1 MYLNP
6 QIHDTQD
13 TCTIHVRYK
22 GIHSRIRI
30 SSPTCGGA
38 WIPPNPRDTCPACIP
53 HVSRMYPACLNSYQM
68 HLSLDAFE
76 IHVSHHVSWMYP
88 ACILITLADTC
99 ISHVSR
105 MYLASQIRTSSWR
118 IQDTCIV
125 ILYLGV
131 SWCIIRCIVMKSPRY
146 TYPDVSWYVSSVTP
160 RKRPRYM
167 YLDVSDMY
175 PKMYLGLVWD
185 TCKIHAKYQDT
196 CILLECNRAFKIHL
210 RYIRIHEGY
219 MYPSG
224 YTQDTSRYIR
234 IRILITN
241 PPKLDN
247 KPPRSRAT
255 KDVKHHAKSISRIYW
270 WSEPSTARS
279 Y

>member
-1 MYLNP
+1 
-6 QIHDTQD
+6 
-13 TCTIHVRYK
+13 
-22 GIHSRIRI
+22 
-30 SSPTCGGA
+30 
-38 WIPPNPRDTCPACIP
+38 
-53 HVSRMYPACLNSYQM
+53 
-68 HLSLDAFE
+68 
-76 IHVSHHVSWMYP
+76 
-88 ACILITLADTC
+88 
-99 ISHVSR
+99 
-105 MYLASQIRTSSWR
+105 
-118 IQDTCIV
+118 
-125 ILYLGV
+125 
-131 SWCIIRCIVMKSPRY
+131 
-146 TYPDVSWYVSSVTP
+146 
-160 RKRPRYM
+160 M

-247 KPPRSRAT
+247 KPPRSQQAARGECLGVGAMHLSIRSGGGWPRRQ
-255 KDVKHHAKSISRIYW
+255 VAKQSSW
-270 WSEPSTARS
+270 
-279 Y
+279 

>member
-1 MYLNP
+1 
-6 QIHDTQD
+6 
-13 TCTIHVRYK
+13 
-22 GIHSRIRI
+22 
-30 SSPTCGGA
+30 
-38 WIPPNPRDTCPACIP
+38 
-53 HVSRMYPACLNSYQM
+53 
-68 HLSLDAFE
+68 
-76 IHVSHHVSWMYP
+76 
-88 ACILITLADTC
+88 
-99 ISHVSR
+99 
-105 MYLASQIRTSSWR
+105 
-118 IQDTCIV
+118 
-125 ILYLGV
+125 
-131 SWCIIRCIVMKSPRY
+131 
-146 TYPDVSWYVSSVTP
+146 
-160 RKRPRYM
+160 M

-247 KPPRSRAT
+247 KPPRSPARPAAHVT
-255 KDVKHHAKSISRIYW
+255 R
-270 WSEPSTARS
+270 SEMVLSAPRPPSHTHQQS
-279 Y
+279 L

>member
-1 MYLNP
+1 
-6 QIHDTQD
+6 
-13 TCTIHVRYK
+13 
-22 GIHSRIRI
+22 
-30 SSPTCGGA
+30 
-38 WIPPNPRDTCPACIP
+38 
-53 HVSRMYPACLNSYQM
+53 
-68 HLSLDAFE
+68 
-76 IHVSHHVSWMYP
+76 
-88 ACILITLADTC
+88 
-99 ISHVSR
+99 
-105 MYLASQIRTSSWR
+105 
-118 IQDTCIV
+118 
-125 ILYLGV
+125 
-131 SWCIIRCIVMKSPRY
+131 
-146 TYPDVSWYVSSVTP
+146 
-160 RKRPRYM
+160 M

-247 KPPRSRAT
+247 KPPRSRP
-255 KDVKHHAKSISRIYW
+255 HNR
-270 WSEPSTARS
+270 TAGRYAS
-279 Y
+279 AARAFRLCVVGGSGWL

>member
-1 MYLNP
+1 M
-6 QIHDTQD
+6 
-13 TCTIHVRYK
+13 
-22 GIHSRIRI
+22 
-30 SSPTCGGA
+30 
-38 WIPPNPRDTCPACIP
+38 
-53 HVSRMYPACLNSYQM
+53 
-68 HLSLDAFE
+68 
-76 IHVSHHVSWMYP
+76 
-88 ACILITLADTC
+88 
-99 ISHVSR
+99 
-105 MYLASQIRTSSWR
+105 
-118 IQDTCIV
+118 
-125 ILYLGV
+125 
-131 SWCIIRCIVMKSPRY
+131 
-146 TYPDVSWYVSSVTP
+146 TP

-247 KPPRSRAT
+247 KPPRS
-255 KDVKHHAKSISRIYW
+255 
-270 WSEPSTARS
+270 PSLGPARS
-279 Y
+279 LAIQSYQSFREMLNMLQASFFSLILDQHSAQPHVIMVVPYCEHNVHTRA

>member
-53 HVSRMYPACLNSYQM
+53 HVSRMYPACLNSYQI
-68 HLSLDAFE
+68 HLSRDAFE

-167 YLDVSDMY
+167 YRDFVSRCILMY
-175 PKMYLGLVWD
+175 HKMYRD
-185 TCKIHAKYQDT
+185 EESKIHVSW
-196 CILLECNRAFKIHL
+196 CILICIQCDTKEASKIHVSWCIWYVSQNVSWTRL
-210 RYIRIHEGY
+210 GY
-219 MYPSG
+219 
-224 YTQDTSRYIR
+224 
-234 IRILITN
+234 
-241 PPKLDN
+241 
-247 KPPRSRAT
+247 
-255 KDVKHHAKSISRIYW
+255 V
-270 WSEPSTARS
+270 
-279 Y
+279 